1 MMKKPGCFF
10 RQPGVL
16 GSLLLVIMVAS
27 ALNAPAAFAQD
38 AAVDVFAAL
47 QTVMLENPTAVPAFS
62 LPAVDGSMHSLE
74 DYKGKLVFLNFWT
87 TW

>member
-1 MMKKPGCFF
+1 MKKSACFF
-10 RQPGVL
+10 RQPGIL
-16 GSLLLVIMVAS
+16 GSLLLAIMVLS
-27 ALNAPAAFAQD
+27 VLNAPAALAQD

-47 QTVMLENPTAVPAFS
+47 QAVMLENPATVPAFS
-62 LPAVDGSMHSLE
+62 LPAVDGRMHSLE